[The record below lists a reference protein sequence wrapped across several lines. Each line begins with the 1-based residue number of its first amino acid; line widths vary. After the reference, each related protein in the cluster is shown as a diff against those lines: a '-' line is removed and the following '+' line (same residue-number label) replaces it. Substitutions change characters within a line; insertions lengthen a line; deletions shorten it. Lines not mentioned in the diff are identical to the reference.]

1 LRYDGPFFYIPAPLI
16 QLPTFIAGVI
26 LGNLLLHFARVSTG
40 LKSSCSSNYLKKTTR
55 DLTPL
60 KPHAGFAYLTW
71 IGLAT
76 SLIILC
82 TAHQNWEGLSVATFS
97 MLLFGLAFER
107 TILSRFLSTHILI
120 LGGGI
125 SYAMYLLR
133 TPVQAW
139 VLAYPALH
147 ENFIIDLLYVPLV
160 VVPLSL
166 LCFYFIEGPSRRALR
181 RVFAILQGSSV

>member
-1 LRYDGPFFYIPAPLI
+1 
-16 QLPTFIAGVI
+16 
-26 LGNLLLHFARVSTG
+26 
-40 LKSSCSSNYLKKTTR
+40 
-55 DLTPL
+55 
-60 KPHAGFAYLTW
+60 
-71 IGLAT
+71 
-76 SLIILC
+76 
-82 TAHQNWEGLSVATFS
+82 